1 MKVDYLQV
9 GSHIGN
15 TDNDPV
21 FKKITQGMNVILIEP
36 MPKLFNKL
44 IANYNDKVG
53 NNNIEFLNIAVS
65 TYDGMLDLYSYSPPP
80 PNKFVWTKTF
90 EDLTLTW
97 AHQLASVNKNHLEA
111 HRVYNGI
118 VNITVPCKTLN
129 SIIQERNILSIGHLY
144 TDTEGHDYDILMSLD
159 LELVKPRNIIFEN
172 THTDGP
178 LKKGDNYLNLLNKF
192 ESNGYRITNENNYD
206 THMTLS

>member
-36 MPKLFNKL
+36 MPTLFNKL
-44 IANYNDKVG
+44 VANYNDKVG

-80 PNKFVWTKTF
+80 QHNFIWSKPLK
-90 EDLTLTW
+90 DLTLTW

-159 LELVKPRNIIFEN
+159 LTIVKPENIIFEN
-172 THTDGP
+172 SHTDGT
-178 LKKGDNYLNLLNKF
+178 KIRGKNYDTLIKHFKN
-192 ESNGYRITNENNYD
+192 NGYRVVWETNLD
-206 THMTLS
+206 TQLSLS